1 MEKSTSKLYS
11 LAVNRWDTYAIA
23 AAFTLGAILLPQLC
37 HTIPGGGLR
46 WLPIYFFTLVVGY
59 KYGVVPAL
67 VTAIAAPLLNSA
79 LFDMPSEAMLPVIL
93 LKGSVLAVLAAMIAK
108 AVGRVTIWAVL
119 LAVLGYQFIG
129 GLGEWAVTGS
139 WQMALTDWT
148 IGWPGMLL
156 QWIGG
161 WTLLRYVFNRI

>member
-1 MEKSTSKLYS
+1 MENSTKLYS
-11 LAVNRWDTYAIA
+11 LPVNRWDTYAVA

-46 WLPIYFFTLVVGY
+46 WLPIYFFTLVVAY

-67 VTAIAAPLLNSA
+67 VTALAAPLLNSA
-79 LFDMPSEAMLPVIL
+79 LFDMPSEAMLPVII

-108 AVGRVTIWAVL
+108 AVGRVTLWAIL
-119 LAVLGYQFIG
+119 LAVVGYQLIG

-139 WQMALTDWT
+139 WHMALTDWV

-156 QWIGG
+156 QWIAG
-161 WTLLRYVFNRI
+161 WALLRYVFRSI